1 MYVVPKVLM
10 FATGFG
16 TVALGVARSALD
28 AAIAI
33 AGKKVPAKRSSILR
47 DTSTTQRQIG
57 EAEARWRS
65 ARAFLKQ
72 AASTLWDSACK
83 DGALTAEDR
92 IGLRLAATHA
102 NREAARV
109 AAVAYDVA
117 GADGIFVTNPI
128 QRRFQDAQVITQQV
142 QGRMTHYDTAGAFY
156 LGLEP
161 KSTYF

>member
-1 MYVVPKVLM
+1 M
-10 FATGFG
+10 
-16 TVALGVARSALD
+16 
-28 AAIAI
+28 
-33 AGKKVPAKRSSILR
+33 
-47 DTSTTQRQIG
+47 
-57 EAEARWRS
+57 
-65 ARAFLKQ
+65 KQ

-109 AAVAYDVA
+109 AAVAYDVS
-117 GADGIFVTNPI
+117 GSSGIFENNPI
-128 QRRFQDAQVITQQV
+128 QRRFQDTQVITQQV